1 MNLWLYWKVVS
12 DHHAR
17 GGSSSSSGYGRWP
30 SMYIGYEKY
39 WLGLLGSM
47 ARVFLFYEF
56 QARILIIKN
65 IPLFV

>member
-12 DHHAR
+12 DHHDMD
-17 GGSSSSSGYGRWP
+17 GSSPSFGYGRLA
-30 SMYIGYEKY
+30 SMYKGYEKY

-56 QARILIIKN
+56 LARILIIKN
-65 IPLFV
+65 IPFIV